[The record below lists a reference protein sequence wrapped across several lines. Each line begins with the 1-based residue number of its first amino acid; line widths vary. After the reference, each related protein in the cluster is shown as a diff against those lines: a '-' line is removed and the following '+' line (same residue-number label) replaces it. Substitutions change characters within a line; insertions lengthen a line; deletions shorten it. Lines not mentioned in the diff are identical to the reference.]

1 MSSNDSKFATIQ
13 TRFQALTSVAT
24 SLNTATDE
32 LTKTVGVV
40 DEALKR
46 FNLGL
51 VVWVIERKGDTV
63 RIHDDATCIGW
74 VEGFRDGFTVHDELL
89 GIPQKDRM
97 ICMPREVTTVQIV
110 REMKKRVDNPDKGH
124 RATRF
129 IASFSIGACVSVQS
143 RKVVQSHRCGA

>member
-1 MSSNDSKFATIQ
+1 VEAKPVALRLRTLPVGAGRVFQFNAPVGRGGFMSSNDSKLATIQ
-13 TRFQALTSVAT
+13 TRFQALTSVAS

-74 VEGFRDGFTVHDELL
+74 VEGVEGFRDGFTMHDELL
-89 GIPQKDRM
+89 
-97 ICMPREVTTVQIV
+97 
-110 REMKKRVDNPDKGH
+110 
-124 RATRF
+124 
-129 IASFSIGACVSVQS
+129 S
-143 RKVVQSHRCGA
+143 